1 MKRLLNLAWVACLC
15 HGLWGSAP
23 DGADP
28 ELEAAEFMF
37 AGESAPADVNGPIV
51 RTDFDGNVSVAP
63 WFQAIQP
70 DLLRLIK
77 LSYSRTERDAA
88 NVFRN
93 GTQMLSRSQLI
104 MPETGHEWLV
114 DRNFTGTHGSIER
127 TSFVRRMLN
136 RGLEFVT
143 GGAFS
148 AEVDFPGFVA
158 LMNPNDDCPYY
169 VVAVVF
175 RGSQGEDFQ
184 PGSGLLSASWA
195 TNYDVAPLEVGE
207 EEFGFPGR
215 MHAGYTTK
223 VLSCDLPWTELI
235 QMVAD
240 GEVRDP
246 LPDLGLN
253 YIYPLERAIVQAVG
267 QIPAEERGKIRFV
280 VTGHSQGGGLAQVA
294 LPRILHIF
302 GHTLRCLPGF
312 VDNIQT
318 PRFFGYFLSAPRVAA
333 DQETVDAYDAF
344 VGRDNMV
351 NHFAFRDIV
360 TMACLHG
367 YLPLGHLA
375 CDAAYDVFYRAI
387 ASECAHNNQ
396 LLLMR
401 FFRCHLD
408 PERFDAADEHHWIYK
423 ENPNLIICWK
433 EIRRILSRERLGA
446 DHVTREGLLDVL
458 NRALGMYRQQN
469 GIESNEEF
477 GEEHTLLADELDW
490 ERIRGICRGDLQP
503 GEIELDQERRN
514 ILRRIE
520 ENMSGETVSF
530 SRDGHFNVLALLDTA
545 FDLMDAPRDTR
556 NRGGCMEC
564 LKRLFC
570 CSCCC
575 SRSLQAS
582 HSFFF
587 DPNFQELVA
596 EDYVDPDEYGISPAG
611 AIPVFAYLHYGSS
624 ANSRGKQLF
633 DPFLPSRNL
642 NHALANGKILLD
654 GDEVVLQSEL
664 WVPEEAAEEARAIDE
679 TGIPVGSNLDA
690 ERPSAILRMRLH

>member
-1 MKRLLNLAWVACLC
+1 MN
-15 HGLWGSAP
+15 
-23 DGADP
+23 P
-28 ELEAAEFMF
+28 ERDSLDLRDLAEFLRP
-37 AGESAPADVNGPIV
+37 GEDVPADANAPLVTMDEEANL
-51 RTDFDGNVSVAP
+51 SVAP
-63 WFQAIQP
+63 WLQAIQS

-77 LSYSRTERDAA
+77 LSYSLTERDAD

-93 GTQMLSRSQLI
+93 GRQMFARSQLTV
-104 MPETGHEWLV
+104 PETGHEWLV
-114 DRNFTGTHGSIER
+114 DRNFTGTHGHIER
-127 TSFVRRMLN
+127 TSFARRMLN

-143 GGAFS
+143 GGTFS
-148 AEVDFPGFVA
+148 AEIDFPGFVA
-158 LMNPNDDCPYY
+158 FMKPSGDCPYY
-169 VVAVVF
+169 VIAVVF

-195 TNYDVAPLEVGE
+195 TNYDAAPLEISE
-207 EEFGFPGR
+207 EEFGFLGR
-215 MHAGYTTK
+215 MHAGYTSK
-223 VLSCDLPWTELI
+223 VLSCDLPWTELVP
-235 QMVAD
+235 MVAA
-240 GEVRDP
+240 GEVMNP
-246 LPDLGLN
+246 LPDLELTGL
-253 YIYPLERAIVQAVG
+253 IYPIELGIVQALG

-294 LPRILHIF
+294 LPKLLHIF
-302 GHTLRCLPGF
+302 GHQLQCLPGF
-312 VDNIQT
+312 VDNLQT

-333 DQETVDAYDAF
+333 DRETVDAYDAF
-344 VGRDNMV
+344 VGHDNMV

-387 ASECAHNNQ
+387 ASECAHNNR

-401 FFRCHLD
+401 FFRRHLD
-408 PERFDAADEHHWIYK
+408 LERFDTTNEHYWIYR
-423 ENPNLIICWK
+423 ENPDLIICWK

-446 DHVTREGLLDVL
+446 DQVTQEGLLDVL

-469 GIESNEEF
+469 NIEADAEF
-477 GEEHTLLADELDW
+477 DEEHTFLANELDW
-490 ERIRGICRGDLQP
+490 ERIRGICRGDLLP
-503 GEIELDQERRN
+503 SEIELDRERCG

-530 SRDGHFNVLALLDTA
+530 SRDGRFNVVALLDTV

-556 NRGGCMEC
+556 NRGGYMEC
-564 LKRLFC
+564 LKRVFC

-575 SRSLQAS
+575 AHPLQAS
-582 HSFFF
+582 RSFLF
-587 DPNFQELVA
+587 DPRFRELVA

-611 AIPVFAYLHYGSS
+611 AVPIFAYLHYGSS

-633 DPFLPSRNL
+633 DLFLPSRDL

-654 GDEVVLQSEL
+654 GGDSVVLRSEL
-664 WVPEEAAEEARAIDE
+664 REAEGVAGGRRALD
-679 TGIPVGSNLDA
+679 GSGNPVVADWGA
-690 ERPSAILRMRLH
+690 ERPNSILHIRLNTDDGQ